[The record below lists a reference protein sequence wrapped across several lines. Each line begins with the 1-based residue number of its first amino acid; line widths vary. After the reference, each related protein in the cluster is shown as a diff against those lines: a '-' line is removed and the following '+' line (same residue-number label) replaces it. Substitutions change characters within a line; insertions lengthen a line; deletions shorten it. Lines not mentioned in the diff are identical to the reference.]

1 MATAL
6 LLLFYFGFPILVIYL
21 SLKYTWI
28 DKIGAVLINYAV
40 GILMANSGYFPEG
53 MEKMQ
58 DLLTTI
64 LIPVAI
70 PMLLFTADIETWL
83 KLFGKTTLAFIL
95 GLIALIITVYGG
107 YFIFAGKIDDLWEIS
122 GMLVGVYTG
131 GTPNLASIKTALNI
145 SADRFIIT
153 HTSDMVSSSILLLFF
168 LSFAQRLFSF
178 ILPKFKINEN
188 DTEKDIST
196 KIAEDINEFKGIT
209 DKENRLDILK
219 SLGLSLF
226 VFSIGGGISMLVP
239 EEFMMLTAILTITT
253 LGILFSFRPKV
264 KELKKSFQSGMY
276 LIHVF
281 SLVVAS
287 MADFSKF
294 EAGESLWIF
303 YYVLFV
309 VFGSLFIHLIL
320 SYFLKVDTDTFII
333 ATVAMVLSP
342 PFVPV
347 VAGALK
353 NKHIIISGITIG
365 IIGYAV
371 GNYLGV
377 FVAYSLK

>member
-1 MATAL
+1 M
-6 LLLFYFGFPILVIYL
+6 
-21 SLKYTWI
+21 I

-40 GILMANSGYFPEG
+40 GILIANSGFFPAD
-53 MEKMQ
+53 MAKMQ

-70 PMLLFTADIETWL
+70 PMLLFTADIKAWIQ
-83 KLFGKTTLAFIL
+83 LFGKTSLAFIL
-95 GLIALIITVYGG
+95 GLVALIITIYGG
-107 YFIFAGKIDDLWEIS
+107 YFIFSGKIDDLWEIS

-131 GTPNLASIKTALNI
+131 GTPNLASIKTALNV
-145 SADRFIIT
+145 SPDRFILT
-153 HTSDMVSSSILLLFF
+153 HTPDMVSSSILLLFF
-168 LSFAQRLFSF
+168 LSFAQKLFSF
-178 ILPKFKINEN
+178 ILPKFKIGENEK
-188 DTEKDIST
+188 ESMEQT

-219 SLGLSLF
+219 SVRLS
-226 VFSIGGGISMLVP
+226 VFIFLIGGGISMLVP

-294 EAGESLWIF
+294 DTGESLYIF

-309 VFGSLFIHLIL
+309 VFGSLLIHLIL

-347 VAGALK
+347 VAAALK

-365 IIGYAV
+365 IIGYAI
-371 GNYLGV
+371 GNYLGI
-377 FVAYSLK
+377 FVAYTLK